1 MEAEEG
7 GVEWGVTEGAEAS
20 EAATTAI
27 RTAEAAEALA
37 GGVTARWGV
46 EWGVLAC
53 LEGAVGAHQAAGEV
67 MGVTGARSGAA
78 VPTRGE
84 EEDISRVVKA

>member
-1 MEAEEG
+1 MG
-7 GVEWGVTEGAEAS
+7 GN
-20 EAATTAI
+20 
-27 RTAEAAEALA
+27 
-37 GGVTARWGV
+37 GGGGGFRGGNYRYQNGGGGRGFGRGGYRPMGV